1 VAYCLEHLA
10 VTAQI
15 PPAHLANLAA
25 FVRNLRAGGACQ
37 TQFGAICGPGDHA
50 TPRLLRPARK
60 PALFHDAR
68 RMRRLVRW
76 LRRWFARGRRDVA
89 GSGIPLM
96 ERRAFLGTLVGG
108 LLAAP
113 LAAEAQPTGKSY
125 RVCFL
130 ALTPGEDTTSM
141 KPLRDRLHEL
151 GYREGKNMAF
161 EYRSAE
167 GHPERL
173 PQLAMELVRGRP
185 DVLVAGFGTLAAQAA
200 KATTMTIPIVFTT
213 VGDPVRAGLVA
224 SLGRPGGNVTGLSG
238 LTEIGGKHLQ
248 LLQELSPGK
257 QVIAVLMNPETPF
270 TRLSLKE
277 IKTAAAAKRTQLE
290 ILEARTAD
298 QVPRVFQ
305 AAVTAGAGGLLVIG
319 DPLMYSLSREIV
331 DLSAKFQLP
340 AMYPNREWAE
350 TGGLMS
356 YGTDRRQVYRRAAE
370 YVDKILRGAKP
381 GDLPVEQPTKFEL
394 VINLK
399 TAKAL
404 GLTIPPSLLQRADQ
418 VIE

>member
-1 VAYCLEHLA
+1 M
-10 VTAQI
+10 
-15 PPAHLANLAA
+15 N
-25 FVRNLRAGGACQ
+25 
-37 TQFGAICGPGDHA
+37 
-50 TPRLLRPARK
+50 
-60 PALFHDAR
+60 
-68 RMRRLVRW
+68 
-76 LRRWFARGRRDVA
+76 
-89 GSGIPLM
+89 
-96 ERRAFLGTLVGG
+96 RRAFLAALGG
-108 LLAAP
+108 SVLAAP
-113 LAAEAQPTGKSY
+113 LPAEAQPGWKSY

-141 KPLRDRLHEL
+141 KPLIERLHEL

-167 GHPERL
+167 GQSERL
-173 PQLAMELVRGRP
+173 PQLAMDLVRGRP
-185 DVLVAGFGTLAAQAA
+185 DVLIAGFGTLTAQAA
-200 KATTMTIPIVFTT
+200 KAATMTIPIVFTT

-238 LTEIGGKHLQ
+238 LTEIGGKQLQ
-248 LLQELSPGK
+248 LLQELTPGK

-277 IKTAAAAKRTQLE
+277 IETAAAAKRTQLE

-298 QVPRVFQ
+298 QVPRAFRV
-305 AAVTAGAGGLLVIG
+305 AVTAGAAGLLVIG

-340 AMYPNREWAE
+340 TMYPNREWAE
-350 TGGLMS
+350 TGGLIS
-356 YGTDRRQVYRRAAE
+356 YGADRRQVYRRAAE
-370 YVDKILRGAKP
+370 YVDKILKGAKP

-394 VINLK
+394 VINLRA
-399 TAKAL
+399 AKAL
-404 GLTIPPSLLQRADQ
+404 GVMIPPSLLQRADH

>member
-1 VAYCLEHLA
+1 M
-10 VTAQI
+10 
-15 PPAHLANLAA
+15 N
-25 FVRNLRAGGACQ
+25 
-37 TQFGAICGPGDHA
+37 
-50 TPRLLRPARK
+50 
-60 PALFHDAR
+60 
-68 RMRRLVRW
+68 
-76 LRRWFARGRRDVA
+76 
-89 GSGIPLM
+89 
-96 ERRAFLGTLVGG
+96 RRAFLGTLAGG

-113 LAAEAQPTGKSY
+113 LAAEAQQAGKSY

-141 KPLRDRLHEL
+141 KPLLDRLHEL

-185 DVLVAGFGTLAAQAA
+185 DVLIAGFGTLAAQAA
-200 KATTMTIPIVFTT
+200 KAATITIPIVFTT
-213 VGDPVRAGLVA
+213 VGDPVGAGLVG

-248 LLQELSPGK
+248 LLQELSPHM

-270 TRLSLKE
+270 TRLALKE
-277 IKTAAAAKRTQLE
+277 IKTAAEAHRIRLVV
-290 ILEARTAD
+290 LEARTAE
-298 QVPRVFQ
+298 QVPREFQ
-305 AAVTAGAGGLLVIG
+305 AAVTATAGGLLVLG

-331 DLSAKFQLP
+331 DLSAKFRLP
-340 AMYPNREWAE
+340 AVYQSREWAE

-356 YGTDRRQVYRRAAE
+356 YGADRRQLYRRAAE
-370 YVDKILRGAKP
+370 YVDKILKGAKP

-399 TAKAL
+399 TARVL